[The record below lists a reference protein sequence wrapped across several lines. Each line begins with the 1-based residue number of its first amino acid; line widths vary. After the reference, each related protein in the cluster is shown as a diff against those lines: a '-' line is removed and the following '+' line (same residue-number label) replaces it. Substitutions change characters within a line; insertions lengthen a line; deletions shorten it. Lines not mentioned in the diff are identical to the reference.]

1 MADGEWSDEENAAI
15 VAEYFVMLAMELSR
29 QSFNKAERNRGL
41 QGLIGRGR
49 GSIEYK
55 HQNISAILMGLGE
68 TWIDGYKPAFNYQR
82 SLEDAVVGWLKA
94 NPDWLSRTWPGT
106 SPAELGLHDPPSL
119 WIGPPP
125 TLLNHPDPSEFQQTM
140 AIARRYDVAE
150 RDERNRVLGRRGE
163 ELVVRHERQHLIQAG
178 RRDLAERIRWVSD
191 LDGDGAGLDIASYLP
206 DGRDRLIEVKTTNGW
221 ERTPFHISSHE
232 LAVSDE
238 RRSDWTLL
246 RLWNFSREPK
256 AFELYPPLEAHVA
269 LTPTSFLAAL
279 R

>member
-1 MADGEWSDEENAAI
+1 MAGGEWSDVENAAT

-29 QSFNKAERNRGL
+29 QSFNKAERNRAL

-94 NPDWLSRTWPGT
+94 NPDWLSRTWSGA
-106 SPAELGLHDPPSL
+106 SPAELGLHDPPSF

-125 TLLNHPDPSEFQQTM
+125 TLSNHPDPSELRQTM

-150 RDERNRVLGRRGE
+150 RDERNRVLGRRG
-163 ELVVRHERQHLIQAG
+163 G
-178 RRDLAERIRWVSD
+178 RTRGPARTS
-191 LDGDGAGLDIASYLP
+191 AFNT
-206 DGRDRLIEVKTTNGW
+206 GR
-221 ERTPFHISSHE
+221 SQ
-232 LAVSDE
+232 
-238 RRSDWTLL
+238 RS
-246 RLWNFSREPK
+246 R
-256 AFELYPPLEAHVA
+256 
-269 LTPTSFLAAL
+269 
-279 R
+279 